1 MTETLRK
8 SLSALADQEATEFE
22 TRKILDAIKTRVDL
36 KEYWASCQVISSSMR
51 GEPALGMNLLNRIN
65 AELDETS
72 VVKPVDDKKNTEMD
86 PCVTFLPL
94 NVKEPVPSKFGTLI
108 GQFAVAASVAFA
120 VVIGVKVIVPGDMTV
135 PIAATRAP
143 EIIKFQ
149 LPVQKQTVS
158 VDGIIS
164 EQDAIDRRPV
174 TRFLTERDQ
183 IQRVSNRLG
192 PYLIRHAEN
201 TAVVGSTSVLP
212 LARIM
217 GRDEPI
223 E

>member
-22 TRKILDAIKTRVDL
+22 TRKILDALKTDGDL
-36 KEYWASCQVISSSMR
+36 KKYWASCQVISSSMR
-51 GEPALGMNLLNRIN
+51 GEPALGINLLNRIN
-65 AELDETS
+65 GELDETNA
-72 VVKPVDDKKNTEMD
+72 VKPVEDQKNTAMD
-86 PCVTFLPL
+86 PCVTFLPR
-94 NVKEPVPSKFGTLI
+94 NIKEPFPNKVGVLI

-120 VVIGVKVIVPGDMTV
+120 VVIGVKVIVPGEMTA
-135 PIAATRAP
+135 PIAATGAP

-164 EQDAIDRRPV
+164 EQDAVYRRPV
-174 TRFLTERDQ
+174 MRFLTERDQ